1 MSGPTGFPAGENPF
15 QAPLASSGPDPFSP
29 AGGIRSGPPWE
40 QTERPL
46 VGRYVETVTLAY
58 TNTMVLFADMRR
70 EGGFGA
76 PLLFAMIG
84 GVIGG
89 VIGTIPQIFL
99 QLVMTGAQA
108 GQADAQAVGLMAGMG
123 VGMALAMMVFIPIGV
138 VIATFLWS
146 GIYHLMLLLL
156 GAANFP
162 YETTFRVIAYAG
174 GASSLLLA
182 IPFCGQYVS
191 GIVGIVFYII
201 GLMKAQEISGMKA
214 TAAVLLP
221 MVICCGLIFA
231 VVAAAIGIGVAAG
244 SNF

>member
-1 MSGPTGFPAGENPF
+1 MSGPTGFPGDPNPF
-15 QAPLASSGPDPFSP
+15 QSPQASTGPDPFSP
-29 AGGIRSGPPWE
+29 LGNLRSGPPWE
-40 QTERPL
+40 QTEKPL
-46 VGRYVETVTLAY
+46 VGRYVETVVLAY
-58 TNTMVLFADMRR
+58 TNTMVLFSDMRR

-76 PLLFAMIG
+76 PLFFAVIG

-99 QLVMTGAQA
+99 QLVMTGMQA

-123 VGMALAMMVFIPIGV
+123 VGMAVAMMIFIPIGV
-138 VIATFLWS
+138 VIATFIYS
-146 GIYHLMLLLL
+146 GLYHLMLMIL
-156 GAANFP
+156 GGANFP
-162 YETTFRVIAYAG
+162 YETTFRVVAYAG

-191 GIVGIVFYII
+191 GIVAIVFYII

-221 MVICCGLIFA
+221 MLICCVLIFGVVFA
-231 VVAAAIGIGVAAG
+231 VIGIGVAA
-244 SNF
+244 SSS

>member
-1 MSGPTGFPAGENPF
+1 MSGPTGFPEGQNPF
-15 QAPLASSGPDPFSP
+15 QSPQASTGPDPFSP
-29 AGGIRSGPPWE
+29 LGGMRMGPPWE
-40 QTERPL
+40 QTEKPL
-46 VGRYVETVTLAY
+46 VGRYVETVVLAY

-70 EGGFGA
+70 DGGLGA
-76 PLLFAMIG
+76 PLLFAVIG

-108 GQADAQAVGLMAGMG
+108 GQADAQALGMMAGMSI
-123 VGMALAMMVFIPIGV
+123 GMSVMAMIFIPIGV
-138 VIATFLWS
+138 VIFTFIYS
-146 GIYHLMLLLL
+146 GLYHLMLMLL
-156 GAANFP
+156 GGANFP

-221 MVICCGLIFA
+221 MLICCGLIA
-231 VVAAAIGIGVAAG
+231 AVVVAAIGVGVAA
-244 SNF
+244 SATP